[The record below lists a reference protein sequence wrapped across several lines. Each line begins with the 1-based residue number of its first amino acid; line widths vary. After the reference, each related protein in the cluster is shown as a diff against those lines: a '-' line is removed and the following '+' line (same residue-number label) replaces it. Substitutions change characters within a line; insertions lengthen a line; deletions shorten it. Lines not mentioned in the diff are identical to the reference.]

1 MLIDQDLCIQCESCV
16 PYCPVAAIYPANGTV
31 QVDQDQCVECNACV
45 RANICPVEAMITPKL
60 TWPRLLRNTFS
71 DPYGKHESTQHMG
84 RGTEEVKT
92 NDVTGLVKPGEA
104 GFAVE
109 VGRPGISGSFA
120 DVEKVTM
127 ALAKLTYV
135 QYAKNSPVTSLIDD
149 RNTGRIRE
157 DILGE
162 RFLSAI
168 IEFIVPEDE
177 IPEVI
182 DQLQQAAD
190 LIDSV
195 FTVAIFTDVG
205 ETNTSFDVRTLSSL
219 GLEVLPNGKTNL
231 GLGKPLARR

>member
-16 PYCPVAAIYPANGTV
+16 PYCPVAAIYSSGGTV
-31 QVDQDQCVECNACV
+31 QVDQDKCVECNACI

-60 TWPRLLRNTFS
+60 EWPRLLRNTFS

-104 GFAVE
+104 GIAVE
-109 VGRPGISGSFA
+109 VGRPGVSGSFA
-120 DVEKVTM
+120 DVEKITM

-135 QYAKNSPVTSLIDD
+135 QYAKNSPVTSLIEDLS
-149 RNTGRIRE
+149 TGRIRE
-157 DILGE
+157 DILQE

-168 IEFIVPEDE
+168 IEFIVPQDK
-177 IPEVI
+177 ISEVMK
-182 DQLQQAAD
+182 QLQQAAS